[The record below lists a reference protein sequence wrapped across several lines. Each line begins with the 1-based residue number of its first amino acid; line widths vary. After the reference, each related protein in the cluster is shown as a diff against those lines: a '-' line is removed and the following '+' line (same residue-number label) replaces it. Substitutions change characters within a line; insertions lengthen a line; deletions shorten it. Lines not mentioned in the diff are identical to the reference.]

1 MTEKPIIE
9 IGSSFEIPPGSN
21 LGNIQKDFEKLE
33 KSQEKANNFMM
44 WMTGIIAGVFFVTG
58 ILIAFDYFK
67 YNQERYEKFI
77 DKITEIQKDYYSKN
91 DIERNF
97 INKSDFYSKNDIKSL
112 FVENTKNSQILECLK
127 IKGRFSAQCF

>member
-77 DKITEIQKDYYSKN
+77 DKITEIQKDYYSKKGFPITSIPN
-91 DIERNF
+91 SV
-97 INKSDFYSKNDIKSL
+97 KS
-112 FVENTKNSQILECLK
+112 ILENGTTKYGMKLRSNFQK
-127 IKGRFSAQCF
+127 RRLVT

>member
-67 YNQERYEKFI
+67 YNQERYEKYI